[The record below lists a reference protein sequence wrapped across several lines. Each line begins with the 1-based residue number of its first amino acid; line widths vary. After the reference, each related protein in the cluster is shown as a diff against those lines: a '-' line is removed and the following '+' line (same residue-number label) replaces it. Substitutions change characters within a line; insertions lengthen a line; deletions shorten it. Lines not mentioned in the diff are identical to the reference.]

1 MTERRQISYG
11 QELARKGIHLSSLS
25 IPLAYVYMEQATT
38 LLILVP
44 MTVVALILNVL
55 MYWHEPTRR
64 VMMSLF
70 GEMLRGHER
79 DRKRFLLN
87 GASWVLIAATMIIAL
102 TPKIL
107 AITSF
112 TILIVSDT
120 FAALV
125 GRRWGKRRFLDKSVL
140 GSATFFATALF
151 VLVAYSLWFDLPW
164 TYLTAGVIGAAVGT
178 VIEAASVRLHLDDNL
193 SIPFSIA
200 LTMWALSAFVIHGAY
215 PSFLEFIP

>member
-1 MTERRQISYG
+1 MTERREISYG

-25 IPLAYVYMEQATT
+25 IPLVYIHMEQWTV
-38 LLILVP
+38 LSILVP
-44 MTVVALILNVL
+44 MTAAALLLNVL
-55 MYWHEPTRR
+55 MYWHGPTRR
-64 VMMSLF
+64 VMLNLF
-70 GEMLRGHER
+70 GDMLRGHER

-87 GASWVLIAATMIIAL
+87 GASWVLIAATLIIAL

-151 VLVAYSLWFDLPW
+151 VVVAYALWFDLPW
-164 TYLTAGVIGAAVGT
+164 TYLAAGVIGAAVGT
-178 VIEAASVRLHLDDNL
+178 IVEAASVRLHLDDNL

-200 LTMWALSAFVIHGAY
+200 LTMWALSAWGGSGTY